1 MWQEVKCVVPTLEGC
16 LLQAGLAE
24 EGVAKA
30 VMGSK
35 VAQLVEEL
43 DSRNGQLKESNT
55 AISKLQGEHQQAR
68 EHLAASVAQA
78 GSAWTRALLERVLLD
93 IGHSVTT
100 QQFHRIG
107 AANMHK
113 TQRTPTCPCILSDSL
128 CVLQVHSLSDLHQQA
143 QKYNAQLQEY
153 NGKLQQEISSA
164 SQGLMKLQ
172 VRSLATFT
180 VCHAYL
186 IAACLTVSKGSA

>member
-43 DSRNGQLKESNT
+43 DGRNSQLKESNT
-55 AISKLQGEHQQAR
+55 AISKLQ
-68 EHLAASVAQA
+68 A
-78 GSAWTRALLERVLLD
+78 GSAGTQALLERALLD
-93 IGHSVTT
+93 IGHSVTA

-107 AANMHK
+107 AAKMHK
-113 TQRTPTCPCILSDSL
+113 TQQTPSCPCILSDSL

-172 VRSLATFT
+172 VRSLATYT